1 MLNYI
6 VKDIKENKI
15 KFSEI
20 EKKYNLSKSTINRIN
35 QGKILRKENE
45 FYPLRN
51 SKQRVH

>member
-6 VKDIKENKI
+6 IKDIKEGEL

-20 EKKYNLSKSTINRIN
+20 EKKYKLSKSTINRIN
-35 QGKILRKENE
+35 QGKLLRKEQE
-45 FYPLRN
+45 SYPLRN